1 VQVVGCVVRIF
12 AGKTSNYEELSMDI
26 LQSIILGLIEGATEF
41 LPISSTGHMIVAS
54 QWMGLDQNEEN
65 KAFEVII
72 QLAAIL
78 AVVANYREKF
88 AFIYLDLWK
97 KVVLAFIPLG
107 IVGFLFHK
115 QIKAMFTVETVAV
128 MFIVGGVIFLIVEY
142 FHRNKTY
149 PVQRVEDLSYK
160 QALWIGLAQVCA
172 LIPGTSRAGAS
183 IIGAMLVGLSR
194 KASAEFSFLLALPV
208 MMAASGFDLLK
219 HYQDF
224 MGVDWLVLA
233 VGFVVAFVSAWL
245 VMRLFIQFLERFTF
259 VAFGVYRILFGI
271 LLLWVLA

>member
-1 VQVVGCVVRIF
+1 
-12 AGKTSNYEELSMDI
+12 MDI
-26 LQSIILGLIEGATEF
+26 LQSIILGIIEGATEF
-41 LPISSTGHMIVAS
+41 LPISSTGHLIVAS
-54 QWMGLDQNEEN
+54 QWMGLVQNEEN

-88 AFIYLDLWK
+88 SFVYLDLWK

-115 QIKAMFTVETVAV
+115 QIKAMFTVDIVAV

-142 FHRNKTY
+142 FHKNKTY
-149 PVQRVEDLSYK
+149 PVQRVEDLSYR

-224 MGVDWLVLA
+224 MGADWLVLA
-233 VGFVVAFVSAWL
+233 IGFVVAFVSAWL
-245 VMRLFIQFLERFTF
+245 VMRLFIHFLERFTF

-271 LLLWVLA
+271 LLLWTLA